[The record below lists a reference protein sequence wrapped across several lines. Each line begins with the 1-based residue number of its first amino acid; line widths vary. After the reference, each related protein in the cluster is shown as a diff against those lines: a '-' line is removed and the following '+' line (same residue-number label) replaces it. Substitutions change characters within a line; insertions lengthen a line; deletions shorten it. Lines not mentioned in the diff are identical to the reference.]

1 MMREK
6 ITLGWRGKAAP
17 VPDFVAVDEPAPSL
31 STVRAAAPAPQLRVD
46 PWTQPEPLDYC
57 LDCWKEW
64 MAGDAD
70 RDLGAKTMR
79 GLVGDEDGYG
89 VDLHESQQ
97 SRDRRIGAAT
107 DAMIESLSRL
117 HFWAIYKSC
126 SIDTA
131 WRFPNADLIE
141 TAMEARDAL
150 TGKLKNNS
158 CTGILF

>member
-1 MMREK
+1 MREK
-6 ITLGWRGKAAP
+6 ITLGWRGKSYP
-17 VPDFVAVDEPAPSL
+17 VPDFVAVVDARPAV
-31 STVRAAAPAPQLRVD
+31 TCAVRSAQPLRVD

-57 LDCWKEW
+57 LECWKAW

-70 RDLGAKTMR
+70 KDLGAKTMR

-89 VDLHESQQ
+89 VDLYESQQ
-97 SRDRRIGAAT
+97 SRDLRIAAAT

-131 WRFPNADLIE
+131 WKFPNADLIE
-141 TAMEARDAL
+141 TAIEARRQL
-150 TGKLKNNS
+150 VEKLKKNV

>member
-1 MMREK
+1 MREK
-6 ITLGWRGKAAP
+6 ITLGWRGKSAP
-17 VPDFVAVDEPAPSL
+17 VPDFVAVIEVAPSRP
-31 STVRAAAPAPQLRVD
+31 SAAPQVHHLRVD

-57 LDCWKEW
+57 LECWKEW
-64 MAGDAD
+64 MAGGGSRNLRA
-70 RDLGAKTMR
+70 ATMR

-97 SRDRRIGAAT
+97 SRDRRIAEAT
-107 DAMIESLSRL
+107 DAMIESLPRL
-117 HFWAIYKSC
+117 HFWAIYKTC

-131 WRFPNADLIE
+131 WRFPNADLID
-141 TAMEARDAL
+141 TATDARRAL

>member
-6 ITLGWRGKAAP
+6 ITLGWRGTSAP
-17 VPDFVAVDEPAPSL
+17 VPDYAAVVEAPPVAPIASL
-31 STVRAAAPAPQLRVD
+31 PVRQLRVD

-57 LDCWKEW
+57 LECWKEW
-64 MAGDAD
+64 MAGGGS
-70 RDLGAKTMR
+70 RNLGAATMR

-97 SRDRRIGAAT
+97 SRDRRIAEAT
-107 DAMIESLSRL
+107 DAMVESLSRL
-117 HFWAIYKSC
+117 HFWAIYKAC

-141 TAMEARDAL
+141 TATEARRML
-150 TGKLKNNS
+150 TGKLKKNS